1 MSNTKMC
8 RVEHGRLLEM
18 QNEIMEIA
26 TRLSGLVAGLMQIA
40 GDIPGGKLLDLP
52 GAKPRAKAIQ

>member
-18 QNEIMEIA
+18 QTEIMEIA

-52 GAKPRAKAIQ
+52 GAKPRAKAIR